1 MAVLPQLERI
11 SPSSAD
17 QLGNCPWAWWQQR
30 VVKAMER
37 PQSRPMIRGSVFHEA
52 LAGLL
57 IEWHDSGCDP
67 SPDRAGEAMASVAA
81 GRIPLSEVEDL
92 TAALM
97 RLCDHLPCT
106 REQVLLVE
114 PAQIGPA
121 GYPEPTLQWQPVQ
134 AEGWRFRAW
143 GIPDLVFVDNEGRP
157 CIWDWKTGRAPED
170 PAGFAPIIYTA
181 QLLAHWDQLCGTPF
195 TWPVRIGWQF
205 VLFGKQRGIR
215 ERLIYPDDVD
225 AGIAALEALVA
236 RAEDWHASG
245 EWPCMVNRYCAHCPA
260 VGQCAEWVK
269 QGNAADE
276 IAANLARDWVAAD
289 QEEKFAA
296 ADKARIAEHLQGLA
310 AAGTEFT
317 YPDGKVLVCEDG
329 TSVTWRIP
337 SSDALVQLLD
347 LCNAR
352 GIDPVKSGLLTI
364 GGSAMTQLRLKD
376 DPAFAPYRTPD
387 GRASV
392 TFRRKAVA

>member
-52 LAGLL
+52 LAELL
-57 IEWHDSGCDP
+57 TAWVGVDAVP
-67 SPDRAGEAMASVAA
+67 TPDEAGAAMVSAAA
-81 GRIPLSEVEDL
+81 GRIPLSEIEDL
-92 TAALM
+92 TEALM

-114 PAQIGPA
+114 PAQTGSA
-121 GYPEPTLQWQPVQ
+121 GYPEPIVRWLPVQ

-170 PAGFAPIIYTA
+170 PSGFAPIIYTA
-181 QLLAHWDQLCGTPF
+181 QLLAHWEQLSSTPF
-195 TWPVRIGWQF
+195 TWPVRVGWQF

-215 ERLIYPDDVD
+215 ERLVYPEDLD

-236 RAEDWHASG
+236 RAEDWHRTG
-245 EWPCMVNRYCAHCPA
+245 EWPCMVNHYCAWCPA
-260 VGQCAEWVK
+260 VGQCAEWQ
-269 QGNAADE
+269 QGSAERTAE
-276 IAANLARDWVAAD
+276 ELARDWVAAE

-296 ADKARIAEHLQGLA
+296 ADKARITEHLQGLA
-310 AAGTEFT
+310 AAGTEIQ
-317 YPDGKVLVCEDG
+317 YPDGKVLVCEDAG
-329 TSVTWRIP
+329 RITWRIP
-337 SSDALVQLLD
+337 TRESLIALLD
-347 LCNAR
+347 LLAER
-352 GIDPVKSGLLTI
+352 DIDPVTSGILTI
-364 GGSAMTQLRLKD
+364 SGTAMSQRRLKD

>member
-17 QLGNCPWAWWQQR
+17 QLGNCPWAWHQQR

-57 IEWHDSGCDP
+57 SAWAGGAETLA
-67 SPDRAGEAMASVAA
+67 PDAAGAAMASAAA
-81 GRIPLSEVEDL
+81 GRIPLSEIEDL
-92 TAALM
+92 TEALM

-134 AEGWRFRAW
+134 ADGWAFRAW
-143 GIPDLVFVDNEGRP
+143 GIPDLVFVDSDGRP

-170 PAGFAPIIYTA
+170 PSGFAPIIYTA
-181 QLLAHWDQLCGTPF
+181 QLLAHWEQLSSTPF
-195 TWPVRIGWQF
+195 TWPVRVGWQF
-205 VLFGKQRGIR
+205 VLFGRQRGVR
-215 ERLIYPDDVD
+215 ERLIYPEDLD

-245 EWPCMVNRYCAHCPA
+245 DWPCMVNHYCAWCPA
-260 VGQCAEWVK
+260 VGQCAEWS
-269 QGNAADE
+269 QGSAERTAE
-276 IAANLARDWVAAD
+276 ELARDWVAAE

-310 AAGTEFT
+310 AAGTEFH
-317 YPDGKVLVCEDG
+317 YPDGKVLACEDAG
-329 TSVTWRIP
+329 KITWRIP
-337 SSDALVQLLD
+337 TRESLIALLD
-347 LCNAR
+347 LLAER
-352 GIDPVKSGLLTI
+352 DIDPVTSGILTI
-364 GGSAMTQLRLKD
+364 SGTAMSQRRLKD